1 MTKFVDVPGGR
12 IARDV
17 TGSGPPV
24 VLSHGIGDRR
34 QAYRFLAPVL
44 AQAGCRVAN
53 GDLTRPS
60 SSDPEPEPERNFGQL
75 VKQAHRSFPTGVTVV
90 TACID
95 GAPVGLAVNA
105 FTSVSMDP
113 PMVLVCVNSGSR
125 SHPALCTARYLGI
138 SILSREQSGVAV
150 RFAISGGDKFS
161 DIGWHHGEQGAP
173 VLDRAS
179 ASLEIEVTDRVVA
192 GTHSVIFGRVVAV
205 ETSKR
210 PPLVYSGGQFF
221 DGGRLL
227 KI

>member
-1 MTKFVDVPGGR
+1 MTEFVDVPGGR
-12 IARDV
+12 IACDV
-17 TGSGPPV
+17 TGSGPPA

-34 QAYRFLAPVL
+34 PAYRFLAPRL
-44 AQAGCRVAN
+44 AQAGCRGASA
-53 GDLTRPS
+53 DPTRPS
-60 SSDPEPEPERNFGQL
+60 SPEPEPERSFGQL

-90 TACID
+90 TACTG

-105 FTSVSMDP
+105 FTSVSLDP
-113 PMVLVCVNSGSR
+113 PLVLVCVNSGSR

-138 SILSREQSGVAV
+138 SILSREQSGVAR

-161 DIGWHHGEQGAP
+161 GIGWHHGEHGAP

-205 ETSKR
+205 QTSKR

-227 KI
+227 KV

>member
-1 MTKFVDVPGGR
+1 MTEFVDVPGGR
-12 IARDV
+12 IACDV
-17 TGSGPPV
+17 TGGGPLV
-24 VLSHGIGDRR
+24 VSSHGFGDRW
-34 QAYRFLAPVL
+34 QAYRFLAPML
-44 AQAGCRVAN
+44 AQAGCRVASA
-53 GDLTRPS
+53 DLTRPS
-60 SSDPEPEPERNFGQL
+60 SSEPEPERRFRQL

-138 SILSREQSGVAV
+138 SILSREQSGAAM

-161 DIGWHHGEQGAP
+161 DIGWHHGERGAP

-179 ASLEIEVTDRVVA
+179 ASLEIEVTDRVVV

-205 ETSKR
+205 ETSER
-210 PPLVYSGGQFF
+210 PPLVYSGRQFF

-227 KI
+227 KV

>member
-1 MTKFVDVPGGR
+1 MTEFVDVAGGR
-12 IARDV
+12 IACGV
-17 TGSGPPV
+17 TGSGQLV

-34 QAYRFLAPVL
+34 QAYRFLAPML
-44 AQAGCRVAN
+44 AQASYRVAN
-53 GDLTRPS
+53 ADLTRPS
-60 SSDPEPEPERNFGQL
+60 SSEPEPERNLGQL

-90 TACID
+90 MACID
-95 GAPVGLAVNA
+95 GVPVGLAVNA

-138 SILSREQSGVAV
+138 SILSREQSGVAM
-150 RFAISGGDKFS
+150 RFAVSGGDKFS
-161 DIGWHHGEQGAP
+161 DIGWHHGEYGAP

-179 ASLEIEVTDRVVA
+179 ASLEIEVTDRVVV

-227 KI
+227 KV